1 MTHEVELV
9 RKKLQQT
16 VHHQHQEEVDALK
29 AKIGEFMITLDVKQE
44 LSSYF
49 ISEE

>member
-16 VHHQHQEEVDALK
+16 VHYQHQEEVDALK
-29 AKIGEFMITLDVKQE
+29 SKIGELVV
-44 LSSYF
+44 
-49 ISEE
+49 